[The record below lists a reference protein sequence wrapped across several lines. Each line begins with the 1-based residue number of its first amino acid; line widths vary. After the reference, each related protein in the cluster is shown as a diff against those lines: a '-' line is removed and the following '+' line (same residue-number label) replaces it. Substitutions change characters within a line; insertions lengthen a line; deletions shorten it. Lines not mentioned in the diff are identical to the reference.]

1 MRGYTFTCVEL
12 IQSSGEGAEWMGQR
26 QEETAARKSP
36 KRDEN
41 YALVATIVLS
51 A

>member
-1 MRGYTFTCVEL
+1 MREYAFTCVEF
-12 IQSSGEGAEWMGQR
+12 IQSWGEGDEWMGQR
-26 QEETAARKSP
+26 REETAARKSP